1 MEYIPQII
9 SEAAKSQLGI
19 WALIIVGLTG
29 IGFYFFRSAPLAIKA
44 GIYILMF
51 VGFGLFGLVASRI
64 DPASSPAKTVE
75 NNDSRK
81 TPKAGLL
88 LDQANRHLV
97 ASRHDQAR
105 AAYAEARTL
114 YKQEQNRL
122 GEANVLRGL
131 DHLERTLGRHD
142 PARKN
147 FYQAAHLY
155 GALGLIKPE
164 KEMLEAGESV
174 GGQIRVRT
182 H

>member
-88 LDQANRHLV
+88 LAQANRHLV

-114 YKQEQNRL
+114 FKQEQNRL
-122 GEANVLRGL
+122 GEANVLSGL
-131 DHLERTLGRHD
+131 GDLESILGRHD
-142 PARKN
+142 QAR
-147 FYQAAHLY
+147 AAY
-155 GALGLIKPE
+155 TDA
-164 KEMLEAGESV
+164 
-174 GGQIRVRT
+174 RT
-182 H
+182 LFK